1 MKRCPLA
8 LKNKELNVKEIRK
21 TVDDF
26 SAKLESKLDI
36 HRKELHKEVKTQ
48 IGDVQE
54 KIEARI
60 NGRSFAS

>member
-1 MKRCPLA
+1 MSAC
-8 LKNKELNVKEIRK
+8 LKEQKELNVKEIK
-21 TVDDF
+21 KMVDDF

-48 IGDVQE
+48 IDDVQE